1 MARKA
6 ANKVLILTAS
16 VGGGHEAAGRAVCSE
31 LERAG
36 YNATMSD
43 GLRAMSHTLNWMLVR
58 GYCSQVQHEPRSLAT
73 VFAFTSHKIG
83 AGSVR
88 VLMGSL
94 YAGRLYRKVLSK
106 EDPGLVI
113 STYPLVTAALG
124 RLRKDGRLR
133 APAVAVISDYGVHP
147 LWISPDTD
155 LHLVV
160 SECSLELAETAGGN
174 AVPIRFPIAPEFRH
188 APPREE
194 AREKLGLSPDGFV
207 ALVVGG
213 AWGIGD
219 VEGMARCAAEAGA
232 YTIVVAGNNTGL
244 KKRLEERL
252 ASSFENVRVLG
263 WVENMPT
270 LMSASDCLIQ
280 NAGGMTCLEAIEM
293 GLPILIYNPILGHG
307 ELNSLTM
314 ERSGV
319 AQWLHTAEDLTG
331 CLRSAVRGEISLP
344 APRNEPYAQSLAAA
358 VEPLFGDDRQPV
370 VLQRAPRRFSS
381 RLRLILAPLV
391 VVVLFIWLA
400 FASSGAAIATE
411 ALNLKVPGDDPPPG
425 KVALAVRVG
434 DPAAASAAESQ
445 ARKER
450 VPVTI
455 FADARGARGLHPSR
469 GITFGVAGDSGE
481 FSAPWKD
488 HQKAKAVATEIR
500 RATGTSPE
508 YFLPAP
514 RTNLAAFADAPP
526 HSRPVMPEQNAQGEP
541 KSGLLVVDVSG
552 HSPQAARQKLARAV
566 REVRGERLRCV
577 PLGEL

>member
-1 MARKA
+1 MANKA
-6 ANKVLILTAS
+6 ANKILILTAS
-16 VGGGHEAAGRAVCSE
+16 VGGGHEAAGRAVRSE

-36 YNATMSD
+36 YDATISD
-43 GLRAMSHTLNWMLVR
+43 GLQAMSRTLNWMLVR

-83 AGSVR
+83 AATVR

-94 YAGRLYRKVLSK
+94 YAGRLHRKVLSK
-106 EDPGLVI
+106 DAPDLVI

-133 APAVAVISDYGVHP
+133 APVVAVISDYGVHP
-147 LWISPDTD
+147 LWISPNTD

-160 SECSLELAETAGGN
+160 SECSSELAETAGGN
-174 AVPIRFPIAPEFRH
+174 SVPIRFPIAPEFHH

-194 AREKLGLSPDGFV
+194 AREELGLPPDDFV

-232 YTIVVAGNNTGL
+232 YTVVVAGNNSGL
-244 KKRLEERL
+244 KKRLEERI
-252 ASSFENVRVLG
+252 APSFENVQVLG
-263 WVENMPT
+263 WVENMPA

-319 AQWLHTAEDLTG
+319 ARWLHTAEDLTG
-331 CLRSAVRGEISLP
+331 YLRSAVRGEISLP
-344 APRNEPYAQSLAAA
+344 APRNEPCPQSLVAA
-358 VEPLFGDDRQPV
+358 VEPFFQNERQPV
-370 VLQRAPRRFSS
+370 TLQRASRRLS
-381 RLRLILAPLV
+381 LRLVFAPL

-400 FASSGAAIATE
+400 FASSGAAVATE

-425 KVALAVRVG
+425 EVALAVRVE
-434 DPAAASAAESQ
+434 DPAAASAIENQ

-455 FADARGARGLHPSR
+455 FADARGARGLRPAR

-481 FSAPWKD
+481 FSVPWKD
-488 HQKAKAVATEIR
+488 RQKAKTAATEIR
-500 RATGTSPE
+500 RATGTSPK

-526 HSRPVMPEQNAQGEP
+526 HSRPVMPEQSVQGEP
-541 KSGLLVVDVSG
+541 QNGLLVVETSG
-552 HSPQAARQKLARAV
+552 RNPQAARDKLARTV
-566 REVRGERLRCV
+566 REIRGEGLRCV
-577 PLGEL
+577 PLGKL